1 MKGFSMNLIEYLA
14 TNQGVSEYILRQA
27 EKVKDVGK
35 LYEAIEAILP
45 EHIET
50 SAEELAEFVTV
61 SKGKVVPFNTST
73 PFGNDNEEGEATD
86 LSDALQEFLA
96 LSEEERDKR
105 SKELLKQAAYLVS
118 CMIHAKAVKGRLPK
132 DEANALKI
140 IKDVLKS

>member
-1 MKGFSMNLIEYLA
+1 MNLIDYLA

-27 EKVKDVGK
+27 EKVKDINR
-35 LYEAIEAILP
+35 LYEVIEAILP
-45 EHIET
+45 DHVKT
-50 SAEELAEFVTV
+50 SAEELAEFATIN
-61 SKGKVVPFNTST
+61 KGKVIPFNTST
-73 PFGNDNEEGEATD
+73 PFSNDNEEGEATD

-96 LSEEERDKR
+96 LNEEERDKR

-140 IKDVLKS
+140 IKEVLKS